1 MNRVFAD
8 SCYWIGLF
16 DPADELHVRAIEA
29 REQYSEV
36 QLVTTEEVLT
46 EFLTRMRTSEKNTR
60 TDAVAFLADIMKIEN
75 VQVLSQSHESFEEG
89 VRLFEARD
97 DKNYSL
103 QDCISVDAMERHEIL
118 HVLTNDHHFEQEGHV
133 ILL

>member
-16 DPADELHVRAIEA
+16 DPADELHVRAMEA

-60 TDAVAFLADIMKIEN
+60 TDAVAFLADIMKNEN
-75 VQVLSQSHESFEEG
+75 VQVLPQSHESFEEG

-103 QDCISVDAMERHEIL
+103 QDCISMNAMERHDIL

-133 ILL
+133 VLL

>member
-16 DPADELHVRAIEA
+16 DPADELHARAIEA
-29 REQYSEV
+29 REQFSEV

-60 TDAVAFLADIMKIEN
+60 TDAVAFLDDIMKNEN
-75 VQVLSQSHESFEEG
+75 VQVLPQSHESFEEG

-103 QDCISVDAMERHEIL
+103 QDCISMNAMERQDIL